1 MARVYQPDALAAR
14 RLRPYRPGALAKW
27 LLRRVG
33 DVAVAVAGAEKR
45 HTVLSELASK
55 DVQLVK
61 ASAEDE
67 LISVEEEIKDA
78 KRELELA
85 ADAYQKRKAE
95 PRRHRIEQ
103 AAAWRSVGIEER
115 IPNLM
120 LPGLGRAAILTLL
133 ASLDFYIFAQAYAA
147 ADGSI
152 RDWHDPRWWLG
163 GLLGLCVFVVGV
175 VFTHGLKN
183 LIAARAQRDLLHEA
197 DHGQLKVEPAVREK
211 LVTIKSPLPSLVS
224 SGVIFAVLLWAGFL
238 LRLQGSATSDLVVT
252 VFQSLIPVVGV
263 ATELYLFD
271 PFHRVPPGFG
281 WRHLKLHKKLARLE
295 HRLEGIQ
302 RKRDQVIEAVERHYG
317 VEHAVLDV
325 EQQDMGLKP
334 ADPTHGPHP

>member
-1 MARVYQPDALAAR
+1 MTRAYWPDALAAR
-14 RLRPYRPGALAKW
+14 RLRPYRPGALARW

-33 DVAVAVAGAEKR
+33 DIAVAVAGAEKR
-45 HTVLSELASK
+45 HAVLSELASK

-61 ASAEDE
+61 ASAEDK
-67 LISVEEEIKDA
+67 LIAVEEEIKETE
-78 KRELELA
+78 RELELVVA
-85 ADAYQKRKAE
+85 AHHQQKAE
-95 PRRHRIEQ
+95 PRGHRIEQ
-103 AAAWRSVGIEER
+103 AAAWRSAGIEER

-120 LPGLGRAAILTLL
+120 LPGPGRAAILTLL

-152 RDWHDPRWWLG
+152 KDWHDPRWWLG

-175 VFTHGLKN
+175 VFTHGLKH
-183 LIAARAQRDLLHEA
+183 LVAARAQRELLREA
-197 DHGQLKVEPAVREK
+197 DHGQLTIDPAVREK
-211 LVTIKSPLPSLVS
+211 LATITSPLPSLLS
-224 SGVIFAVLLWAGFL
+224 SGVIFAVLLGAGFL

-252 VFQSLIPVVGV
+252 VFQSLIPIVGV

-281 WRHLKLHKKLARLE
+281 RRHRRLQRKLARLQQ
-295 HRLEGIQ
+295 RLEGIQ
-302 RKRDQVIEAVERHYG
+302 RKRDQIIEAVEQHYRA
-317 VEHAVLDV
+317 EHAVLDV

-334 ADPTHGPHP
+334 TDPAPAPHP

>member
-14 RLRPYRPGALAKW
+14 RLRPYRPGALARW

-33 DVAVAVAGAEKR
+33 DIAVAVAGAEKR

-67 LISVEEEIKDA
+67 LIAVEEEIKDA

-85 ADAYQKRKAE
+85 VEAHQQQKAE

-152 RDWHDPRWWLG
+152 RDWHDPG
-163 GLLGLCVFVVGV
+163 GGW
-175 VFTHGLKN
+175 
-183 LIAARAQRDLLHEA
+183 AACSACASSWSGWCYPRPEEPDRGTRAAGPAPRGGSGPAQDRPGGAREA
-197 DHGQLKVEPAVREK
+197 GDHHVAAAVAAEFRRHLRGPAR
-211 LVTIKSPLPSLVS
+211 
-224 SGVIFAVLLWAGFL
+224 G
-238 LRLQGSATSDLVVT
+238 
-252 VFQSLIPVVGV
+252 
-263 ATELYLFD
+263 
-271 PFHRVPPGFG
+271 RVPAPSPGVG
-281 WRHLKLHKKLARLE
+281 H
-295 HRLEGIQ
+295 
-302 RKRDQVIEAVERHYG
+302 V
-317 VEHAVLDV
+317 
-325 EQQDMGLKP
+325 
-334 ADPTHGPHP
+334 